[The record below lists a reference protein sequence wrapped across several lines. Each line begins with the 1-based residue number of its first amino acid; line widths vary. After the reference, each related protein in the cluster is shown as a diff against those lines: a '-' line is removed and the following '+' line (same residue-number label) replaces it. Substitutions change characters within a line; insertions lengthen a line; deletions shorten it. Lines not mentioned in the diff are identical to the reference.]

1 MNEGT
6 WKRSRLTGYN
16 GCSHTSNV
24 ERSDMVARTTFRY
37 RFKVGGKVV
46 YFGITSDLVRR
57 EHEHRRRWPTGC
69 IEQVGP
75 PTTRE
80 EAWEW
85 ERKQTGQRFSSA
97 S

>member
-1 MNEGT
+1 
-6 WKRSRLTGYN
+6 
-16 GCSHTSNV
+16 
-24 ERSDMVARTTFRY
+24 MVAKTTFRY

-57 EHEHRRRWPTGC
+57 EHEHRRRWPTGS